1 MNAALNDIVD
11 FIKVIPPFNLLNVE
25 DCHLIAMRTSIG
37 YYRNETLFNEYKN
50 DHKKEPQEKQVLLYI
65 VKKGVLAYYDN
76 AGELQGKFS
85 EGDLC
90 TVLCGEICS
99 ELHNEKP
106 APSREQ
112 APVGLRAEEDCLLY
126 AIDFNELK
134 VLLSEHPKA
143 LQFLLQTAPQRL
155 KNTMGAITESALI
168 ASSLTNAPITDYYN
182 SPAITITTQASIQDA
197 AKYMTEK
204 GVSCLVIMADKQ
216 PVGIVTDK
224 DIRRRCV
231 AEGLNT
237 QQTVTDI
244 MTANMATIDINLCG
258 HDALALMIS
267 QRIHHLPVT
276 KHGTLIGMLTATD
289 LMNQQGHHAVNL
301 SSVIHKASSVE
312 ALVELSSMLPKLQV
326 SMAKLG
332 ASADYLG
339 KNISALTM
347 AFTIRLIELAEL
359 KLGSAPVGYAW
370 LCAGSQA
377 RQEQLVYSDQDNA
390 LIIDDSATPQ
400 QEAWFEAFAHFI
412 CDGLA
417 ACGYIYCPGNIMA
430 TNPQWRQKKRVWQS
444 YFNDWVI
451 KPDPQA
457 LLNSSVFFDLATVHG
472 DIQLLQD
479 VRRNML
485 QQTQQ
490 NTLFQAHL
498 SRNAL
503 LQKPPLGFFR
513 DFVLIHDGKNKK
525 GLDLKHNGLAPIIN
539 LARIYALAEGI
550 EDVNTIMRLRL
561 AAGTPSLS
569 RTESANL
576 IDAFELLGM
585 LRAEHQA
592 KQLTNGEEA
601 DSYLLPKEI
610 SRLEREHLKD
620 AFKVIKAMQN
630 YRQMV

>member
-1 MNAALNDIVD
+1 
-11 FIKVIPPFNLLNVE
+11 
-25 DCHLIAMRTSIG
+25 
-37 YYRNETLFNEYKN
+37 
-50 DHKKEPQEKQVLLYI
+50 
-65 VKKGVLAYYDN
+65 
-76 AGELQGKFS
+76 
-85 EGDLC
+85 
-90 TVLCGEICS
+90 
-99 ELHNEKP
+99 
-106 APSREQ
+106 
-112 APVGLRAEEDCLLY
+112 
-126 AIDFNELK
+126 
-134 VLLSEHPKA
+134 
-143 LQFLLQTAPQRL
+143 
-155 KNTMGAITESALI
+155 
-168 ASSLTNAPITDYYN
+168 
-182 SPAITITTQASIQDA
+182 
-197 AKYMTEK
+197 
-204 GVSCLVIMADKQ
+204 
-216 PVGIVTDK
+216 
-224 DIRRRCV
+224 
-231 AEGLNT
+231 
-237 QQTVTDI
+237 
-244 MTANMATIDINLCG
+244 MTANMATIDIKLCG

-276 KHGTLIGMLTATD
+276 KHGALVGMLTSTD
-289 LMNQQGHHAVNL
+289 LMNQEGHHAVNL

-312 ALVELSSMLPKLQV
+312 ALVELSSMLPKLQI

-347 AFTIRLIELAEL
+347 AFTIRLIELAEQ
-359 KLGSAPVGYAW
+359 KFGAAPVSYAW

-390 LIIDDSATPQ
+390 IIIADDATVE
-400 QEAWFEAFAHFI
+400 QEQWFETFAHFV

-430 TNPQWRQKKRVWQS
+430 TNQQWRQKKKIWQG
-444 YFNDWVI
+444 YFTDWVTQ
-451 KPDPQA
+451 PEPQA
-457 LLNSSVFFDLATVHG
+457 LLNSSVFFDLATVYG
-472 DIQLLQD
+472 DSSLLQE
-479 VRRNML
+479 VRQNML
-485 QQTQQ
+485 IQTKK
-490 NTLFQAHL
+490 NTLFLAHL

-513 DFVLIHDGKNKK
+513 DFVLIHDGNNKK
-525 GLDLKHNGLAPIIN
+525 GLDLKHNGLAPIIS

-550 EDVNTIMRLRL
+550 EDVNTIMRLKL

-592 KQLTNGEEA
+592 RQLANGEDA

-620 AFKVIKAMQN
+620 AFKAIKAMQN

>member
-1 MNAALNDIVD
+1 MNAALNDMVE
-11 FIKVIPPFNLLNVE
+11 FIKTIPPFNLLS
-25 DCHLIAMRTSIG
+25 DQHCYLIAKHVSIG
-37 YYRNETLFNEYKN
+37 YYRNESKLDTLRHDK
-50 DHKKEPQEKQVLLYI
+50 VMLYL
-65 VKKGVLAYYDN
+65 VKKGVVAYYN
-76 AGELQGKFS
+76 ETNELQAKFS

-90 TVLCGEICS
+90 SVLCQE
-99 ELHNEKP
+99 N
-106 APSREQ
+106 REALQ
-112 APVGLRAEEDCLLY
+112 ITLRVEEDSLIY
-126 AIDFNELK
+126 SIDFKALQEL
-134 VLLSEHPKA
+134 LIDYPNA

-155 KNTMGAITESALI
+155 QDKMGAVSESALI

-182 SPAITITTQASIQDA
+182 SPAITISSQASIQDVA
-197 AKYMTEK
+197 QYMTEK
-204 GVSCLVIMADKQ
+204 NVSCLVIMTNAS
-216 PVGIVTDK
+216 PAGIVTDK

-231 AEGLNT
+231 ATGLSS
-237 QQTVTDI
+237 QDSVTKI
-244 MTANMATIDINLCG
+244 MTENMATIDINLCG

-276 KHGTLIGMLTATD
+276 KHGALVGMLTATD
-289 LMNQQGHHAVNL
+289 LMNQEGHHAVNL
-301 SSVIHKASSVE
+301 SSVIHKASSVT

-347 AFTIRLIELAEL
+347 AFTIRLIELAER
-359 KLGSAPVGYAW
+359 KLGNAPVNYAW

-390 LIIDDSATPQ
+390 LIIDDSATPEH
-400 QEAWFEAFAHFI
+400 EAWFESFAHFV

-430 TNPQWRQKKRVWQS
+430 TNQKWRQKKQVWQG
-444 YFNDWVI
+444 YFTDWVTQ
-451 KPDPQA
+451 PEPQA
-457 LLNSSVFFDLATVHG
+457 LLNSCVFFDLATVYG
-472 DIQLLQD
+472 DSSLLQD

-485 QQTQQ
+485 AQTQS
-490 NTLFQAHL
+490 NTLFLAHL

-513 DFVLIHDGKNKK
+513 DFVLIHDGNNKK

-592 KQLTNGEEA
+592 KQIEKGEEA

-620 AFKVIKAMQN
+620 AFKVVKAMQN

>member
-1 MNAALNDIVD
+1 MNVALNDIVD
-11 FIKVIPPFNLLNVE
+11 FIKIIPPFNLLN
-25 DCHLIAMRTSIG
+25 DQYCQLIAKQVSIG
-37 YYRNETLFNEYKN
+37 YYRNESELKTQHHE
-50 DHKKEPQEKQVLLYI
+50 QIILYL
-65 VKKGVLAYYDN
+65 VKKGVIAYYN
-76 AGELQGKFS
+76 KEGELQGKFS
-85 EGDLC
+85 DGDLC
-90 TVLCGEICS
+90 SVLCQPDTKGFDIT
-99 ELHNEKP
+99 
-106 APSREQ
+106 
-112 APVGLRAEEDCLLY
+112 LRVEEDSLIY
-126 AIDFNELK
+126 SIDFKQVEK
-134 VLLSEHPKA
+134 LLVDYPNV
-143 LQFLLQTAPQRL
+143 LQFLLQTAQQRL
-155 KNTMGAITESALI
+155 QHKMGKSSESALI

-182 SPAITITTQASIQDA
+182 SPVITISASASIQDA
-197 AKYMTEK
+197 AKYMTNK
-204 GVSCLVIMADKQ
+204 GVSCLVILGENLPA
-216 PVGIVTDK
+216 GIVTDK

-231 AEGLNT
+231 AEGLSSQSAIT
-237 QQTVTDI
+237 EI
-244 MTANMATIDINLCG
+244 MTGEMATIDINLCG
-258 HDALALMIS
+258 HDALSLMIS

-276 KHGTLIGMLTATD
+276 KHGALVGMLTATD
-289 LMNQQGHHAVNL
+289 LMNQEGHHAVNL
-301 SSVIHKASSVE
+301 SSVIHKAISVD
-312 ALVELSSMLPKLQV
+312 ALIELSAMLPKLQI

-347 AFTIRLIELAEL
+347 AFTIRLIELAEQ
-359 KLGSAPVGYAW
+359 KLGPAPVAYAW

-390 LIIDDSATPQ
+390 LIIADEATVE
-400 QEAWFEAFAHFI
+400 QEEWFIAFTRFV

-430 TNPQWRQKKRVWQS
+430 TNSQWRQKKQVWQR
-444 YFNDWVI
+444 YFTDWVTQ
-451 KPDPQA
+451 PDPQS
-457 LLNSSVFFDLATVHG
+457 LLNSSVFFDLATVYG
-472 DIQLLQD
+472 DSSLLQD
-479 VRRNML
+479 VRRSML
-485 QQTQQ
+485 MKTQK
-490 NTLFQAHL
+490 NTLFLAHL

-550 EDVNTIMRLRL
+550 EDVNTIMRLKL
-561 AAGTPSLS
+561 AAGSPSLS
-569 RTESANL
+569 KTESANL

-592 KQLTNGEEA
+592 KQLANGEDA

>member
-1 MNAALNDIVD
+1 MNTALNDMVD
-11 FIKVIPPFNLLNVE
+11 FIKTIPPFNLLS
-25 DCHLIAMRTSIG
+25 DQHCHLMAKHVSIG
-37 YYRNETLFNEYKN
+37 YHRNESRLETLRN
-50 DHKKEPQEKQVLLYI
+50 DQVMLYL
-65 VKKGVLAYYDN
+65 VKKGVVAYYN
-76 AGELQGKFS
+76 EKNELQAKFT

-90 TVLCGEICS
+90 SLLCQENKEAVQIT
-99 ELHNEKP
+99 L
-106 APSREQ
+106 Q
-112 APVGLRAEEDCLLY
+112 IEEDSLIY
-126 AIDFNELK
+126 SIDFNVLQEL
-134 VLLSEHPKA
+134 LIDYPNA

-155 KNTMGAITESALI
+155 QDKMGAVSESALI

-182 SPAITITTQASIQDA
+182 SPAITISSQASIQDVA
-197 AKYMTEK
+197 QYMTEK
-204 GVSCLVIMADKQ
+204 NVSCLVIMTNAS
-216 PVGIVTDK
+216 PAGIVTDK

-231 AEGLNT
+231 ATGLSS
-237 QQTVTDI
+237 QDSVTKI
-244 MTANMATIDINLCG
+244 MTEKMATIDINLCG

-276 KHGTLIGMLTATD
+276 KHGVLVGMLTATD
-289 LMNQQGHHAVNL
+289 LMNQEGHHAVNL
-301 SSVIHKASSVE
+301 SSVIHKASSVK

-347 AFTIRLIELAEL
+347 AFTIRLIELAEQ
-359 KLGSAPVGYAW
+359 KLGNAPVSYAW

-390 LIIDDSATPQ
+390 LIIDDSATPEH
-400 QEAWFEAFAHFI
+400 EAWFESFAHFV

-430 TNPQWRQKKRVWQS
+430 TNLQWRQKKQVWQR
-444 YFNDWVI
+444 YFTGWVTQ
-451 KPDPQA
+451 PEPQA
-457 LLNSSVFFDLATVHG
+457 LLNSSVFFDLATVYG
-472 DIQLLQD
+472 DSSLLQD

-485 QQTQQ
+485 VQTQS
-490 NTLFQAHL
+490 NTLFLAHL

-513 DFVLIHDGKNKK
+513 DFVLIHDGNNKK

-550 EDVNTIMRLRL
+550 EDVNTIMRLKL

-592 KQLTNGEEA
+592 KQIAKGEEA

-620 AFKVIKAMQN
+620 AFKVVKAMQN

>member
-11 FIKVIPPFNLLNVE
+11 FIKTIPPFNLLN
-25 DCHLIAMRTSIG
+25 DQYCHLIAKQVSIG
-37 YYRNETLFNEYKN
+37 YYRNESELN
-50 DHKKEPQEKQVLLYI
+50 PLLDQTMLYL
-65 VKKGVLAYYDN
+65 VKKGILAYYN
-76 AGELQGKFS
+76 EENELQEKFS

-90 TVLCGEICS
+90 GVLCQSDAKAHDIR
-99 ELHNEKP
+99 LI
-106 APSREQ
+106 
-112 APVGLRAEEDCLLY
+112 VEEDSLIYGVDFKALEALLTDY
-126 AIDFNELK
+126 PN
-134 VLLSEHPKA
+134 V
-143 LQFLLQTAPQRL
+143 LQFLLQTSPQRL
-155 KNTMGAITESALI
+155 QDKMGAISESALI
-168 ASSLTNAPITDYYN
+168 ASSLTNAPIADYYN
-182 SPAITITTQASIQDA
+182 SPAIILSIDASIQYA
-197 AKYMTEK
+197 AQYMTEK
-204 GVSCLVIMADKQ
+204 GVSCLVIVEGDE
-216 PVGIVTDK
+216 PIGIVTDK

-231 AEGLNT
+231 AAGLSSLCPVSN
-237 QQTVTDI
+237 I
-244 MTANMATIDINLCG
+244 MTTKMATIDITLCG

-276 KHGTLIGMLTATD
+276 KHGVLVGMLTATD
-289 LMNQQGHHAVNL
+289 LMNQEGHHAVNL
-301 SSVIHKASSVE
+301 SSVIHKANSIDS
-312 ALVELSSMLPKLQV
+312 LVGLSSMLPKLQV

-347 AFTIRLIELAEL
+347 AFTIRLIELAEQ
-359 KLGSAPVGYAW
+359 KLGSAPVNYAW

-390 LIIDDSATPQ
+390 LIIADHATEE
-400 QEAWFEAFAHFI
+400 QEAWFKDLAHFV

-430 TNPQWRQKKRVWQS
+430 TNEQWRQKKRVWQG
-444 YFNDWVI
+444 YFDNWVTQ
-451 KPDPQA
+451 PDPQA
-457 LLNSSVFFDLATVHG
+457 LLNSSVFFDLATVYG
-472 DIQLLQD
+472 DSSLLQD

-485 QQTQQ
+485 IKTKK
-490 NTLFQAHL
+490 NTLFLAHL

-513 DFVLIHDGKNKK
+513 DFVLIHDGNNKK

-550 EDVNTIMRLRL
+550 EDVNTIMRLKL

-585 LRAEHQA
+585 LRADHQA
-592 KQLTNGEEA
+592 KQLTNGYDA

-620 AFKVIKAMQN
+620 AFKVIKAMQH

>member
-11 FIKVIPPFNLLNVE
+11 FIKTIPPFNLLS
-25 DCHLIAMRTSIG
+25 DQHCHLIAKRVSIG
-37 YYRNETLFNEYKN
+37 YYRNQSELETLR
-50 DHKKEPQEKQVLLYI
+50 DDQVMLYL
-65 VKKGVLAYYDN
+65 VKKGVVAYYN
-76 AGELQGKFS
+76 EINELQAKFS

-90 TVLCGEICS
+90 SVLCQENID
-99 ELHNEKP
+99 EL
-106 APSREQ
+106 Q
-112 APVGLRAEEDCLLY
+112 ITLLIEEDSLIY
-126 AIDFNELK
+126 SIDFKALQEL
-134 VLLSEHPKA
+134 LIDYPNA

-155 KNTMGAITESALI
+155 QDKMGAVSESALI
-168 ASSLTNAPITDYYN
+168 ASSLTNAPIMDYYN
-182 SPAITITTQASIQDA
+182 SPAITISSQASIQNV

-204 GVSCLVIMADKQ
+204 NVSCLVIMANGS
-216 PVGIVTDK
+216 PAGIVTDK

-231 AEGLNT
+231 ATGLSS
-237 QQTVTDI
+237 QGPVTEI
-244 MTANMATIDINLCG
+244 MTDKMATIDINLCG

-276 KHGTLIGMLTATD
+276 NHGVLVGMLTATD
-289 LMNQQGHHAVNL
+289 LMNQEGHHAVNL
-301 SSVIHKASSVE
+301 SSVIHKASSVA

-347 AFTIRLIELAEL
+347 AFTIRLIELAEQ
-359 KLGSAPVGYAW
+359 KLGGAPVSYAW
-370 LCAGSQA
+370 LCTGSQA

-390 LIIDDSATPQ
+390 LIIADHATPE
-400 QEAWFEAFAHFI
+400 QEGWFKAFAHFI

-430 TNPQWRQKKRVWQS
+430 TNQQWRQKKQVWQR
-444 YFNDWVI
+444 YFTDWVTE
-451 KPDPQA
+451 PDPQA
-457 LLNSSVFFDLATVHG
+457 LLNSSVFFDLTTVYG
-472 DIQLLQD
+472 DSSLLQD

-485 QQTQQ
+485 IQTQK
-490 NTLFQAHL
+490 NTLFLAYL

-513 DFVLIHDGKNKK
+513 DFVLIHDGNNKK

-550 EDVNTIMRLRL
+550 EDVNTIMRLKL

-592 KQLTNGEEA
+592 KQIARGEKA

-620 AFKVIKAMQN
+620 AFKVVKAMQN

>member
-11 FIKVIPPFNLLNVE
+11 FIKVIPPFNLLNDQ
-25 DCHLIAMRTSIG
+25 DCHHIAKCTAIG
-37 YYRNETLFNEYKN
+37 YYRYDTCLDIQSN
-50 DHKKEPQEKQVLLYI
+50 DQIMLYI
-65 VKKGVLAYYDN
+65 VKKGVVSYYGADN
-76 AGELQGKFS
+76 ELQGKFS

-90 TVLCGEICS
+90 SVLCQPDIDVS
-99 ELHNEKP
+99 QIRLH
-106 APSREQ
+106 
-112 APVGLRAEEDCLLY
+112 VEEDCLLY
-126 AIDFNELK
+126 LIDFNKLEVIL
-134 VLLSEHPKA
+134 EDQPNI

-155 KNTMGAITESALI
+155 KNKMGTISESALI

-182 SPAITITTQASIQDA
+182 SPAITLSTQASIQDA
-197 AKYMTEK
+197 AKFMTES
-204 GVSCLVIMADKQ
+204 GVSCLVITKDSEPA
-216 PVGIVTDK
+216 GIVTDK

-231 AEGLNT
+231 AEGLSS
-237 QQTVTDI
+237 QCAVTAI
-244 MTANMATIDINLCG
+244 MTENMATIDINLCG

-276 KHGTLIGMLTATD
+276 KHGQLVGMLTATD
-289 LMNQQGHHAVNL
+289 LMNQEGHHAVNL
-301 SSVIHKASSVE
+301 SSVIHKANSVD
-312 ALVELSSMLPKLQV
+312 ALVALSSMLPKLQV

-347 AFTIRLIELAEL
+347 AFTIRLIELAEH
-359 KLGSAPVGYAW
+359 KLGKSPVGYAW

-390 LIIDDSATPQ
+390 LIIDDSATPE
-400 QEAWFEAFAHFI
+400 QEAWFESFAHFV

-430 TNPQWRQKKRVWQS
+430 TNKEWRQKKRVWQG
-444 YFNDWVI
+444 YFSDWVNQ
-451 KPDPQA
+451 PDPQA
-457 LLNSSVFFDLATVHG
+457 LLNSSVFFDLATVYG
-472 DIQLLQD
+472 DSALLQD

-485 QQTQQ
+485 QQTQK

-513 DFVLIHDGKNKK
+513 DFVLIQDGKNKK

-592 KQLTNGEEA
+592 KQLANGQDA

-620 AFKVIKAMQN
+620 AFKVIKAMQS
-630 YRQMV
+630 YRQMM

>member
-1 MNAALNDIVD
+1 MNAALNDMVD
-11 FIKVIPPFNLLNVE
+11 FIKIIPPFNLLSDQ
-25 DCHLIAMRTSIG
+25 DCHLIAKRVSIG
-37 YYRNETLFNEYKN
+37 YYRNQSKLETLC
-50 DHKKEPQEKQVLLYI
+50 DDQVMLYL
-65 VKKGVLAYYDN
+65 VKKGVVAYYN
-76 AGELQGKFS
+76 EINELQAKFS

-90 TVLCGEICS
+90 SVLCQENIE
-99 ELHNEKP
+99 EL
-106 APSREQ
+106 Q
-112 APVGLRAEEDCLLY
+112 ITLRIEEDSLIY
-126 AIDFNELK
+126 SIDFK
-134 VLLSEHPKA
+134 VLQELLIDYPNA

-155 KNTMGAITESALI
+155 QNKMGAVSESALI
-168 ASSLTNAPITDYYN
+168 ASSLTNAPIMDYYN
-182 SPAITITTQASIQDA
+182 SPAITISSQASIQNV

-204 GVSCLVIMADKQ
+204 NVSCLVIMADGY
-216 PVGIVTDK
+216 PAGIVTDK

-231 AEGLNT
+231 ATGLSS
-237 QQTVTDI
+237 QDPVTEI
-244 MTANMATIDINLCG
+244 MTEKMATIDINLCG

-276 KHGTLIGMLTATD
+276 SHGVLVGMLTATD
-289 LMNQQGHHAVNL
+289 LMNQEGHHAVNL
-301 SSVIHKASSVE
+301 SSVIHKASTVD

-347 AFTIRLIELAEL
+347 AFTIRLIELAEQ
-359 KLGSAPVGYAW
+359 KLGEAPVSYAW

-390 LIIDDSATPQ
+390 LIIADHATPE
-400 QEAWFEAFAHFI
+400 QEGWFEAFAHFI

-430 TNPQWRQKKRVWQS
+430 TNQLWRQKKQVWQG
-444 YFNDWVI
+444 YFTDWVTQ
-451 KPDPQA
+451 PEPQA
-457 LLNSSVFFDLATVHG
+457 LLNSCVFFDLTTVHG
-472 DIQLLQD
+472 DSSLLQD

-485 QQTQQ
+485 IQTQK
-490 NTLFQAHL
+490 NTLFLAHL

-513 DFVLIHDGKNKK
+513 DFVLIHDGNNKK

-592 KQLTNGEEA
+592 KQIEKGEEA

-620 AFKVIKAMQN
+620 AFKVVKAMQN

>member
-1 MNAALNDIVD
+1 MNAALNDMVD
-11 FIKVIPPFNLLNVE
+11 FIKIIPPFNLLSDQ
-25 DCHLIAMRTSIG
+25 DCHLIAKRVSIG
-37 YYRNETLFNEYKN
+37 YYRNQSKLETLR
-50 DHKKEPQEKQVLLYI
+50 DDQVMLYL
-65 VKKGVLAYYDN
+65 VKKGVVAYYN
-76 AGELQGKFS
+76 EINELQAKFS

-90 TVLCGEICS
+90 SVLCQENIE
-99 ELHNEKP
+99 EL
-106 APSREQ
+106 Q
-112 APVGLRAEEDCLLY
+112 ITLRIEEDSLIY
-126 AIDFNELK
+126 SIDFK
-134 VLLSEHPKA
+134 VLQELLIDYPNA

-155 KNTMGAITESALI
+155 QNKMGAVSESALI
-168 ASSLTNAPITDYYN
+168 ASSLTNAPIMDYYN
-182 SPAITITTQASIQDA
+182 SPAITISSQASIQNV

-204 GVSCLVIMADKQ
+204 NVSCLVIMADGY
-216 PVGIVTDK
+216 PAGIVTDK

-231 AEGLNT
+231 ATGLSS
-237 QQTVTDI
+237 QDPVTEI
-244 MTANMATIDINLCG
+244 MTEKMATIDINLCG

-276 KHGTLIGMLTATD
+276 SHGVLVGMLTATD
-289 LMNQQGHHAVNL
+289 LMNQEGHHAVNL
-301 SSVIHKASSVE
+301 SSVIHKASSVD

-347 AFTIRLIELAEL
+347 AFTIRLIELAEQ
-359 KLGSAPVGYAW
+359 KLGGAPVSYAW

-390 LIIDDSATPQ
+390 LIIADHATPE
-400 QEAWFEAFAHFI
+400 QEGWFEAFAHFI

-430 TNPQWRQKKRVWQS
+430 TNQLWRQKKQVWQG
-444 YFNDWVI
+444 YFTDWVTQ
-451 KPDPQA
+451 PEPQA
-457 LLNSSVFFDLATVHG
+457 LLNSCVFFDLTTVHG
-472 DIQLLQD
+472 DSSLLQD

-485 QQTQQ
+485 IQTQK
-490 NTLFQAHL
+490 NTLFLAHL

-513 DFVLIHDGKNKK
+513 DFVLIHDGNNKK

-592 KQLTNGEEA
+592 KQIEKGEEA

-620 AFKVIKAMQN
+620 AFKVVKAMQN

>member
-11 FIKVIPPFNLLNVE
+11 FIKAIPPFNLLSDQ
-25 DCHLIAMRTSIG
+25 DCHLIAKRVSIG
-37 YYRNETLFNEYKN
+37 YYRNQSELETLR
-50 DHKKEPQEKQVLLYI
+50 DDQVMLYL
-65 VKKGVLAYYDN
+65 VKKGVVAYYN
-76 AGELQGKFS
+76 EINELQAKFS

-90 TVLCGEICS
+90 SVLCQKNIDALQIS
-99 ELHNEKP
+99 
-106 APSREQ
+106 
-112 APVGLRAEEDCLLY
+112 LRIEEDSLIY
-126 AIDFNELK
+126 SIDFKALQEL
-134 VLLSEHPKA
+134 LIDYPNA

-155 KNTMGAITESALI
+155 QDKMGAVSESALI
-168 ASSLTNAPITDYYN
+168 ASSLTNAPIMDYYN
-182 SPAITITTQASIQDA
+182 SPAITISSQASIQNV

-204 GVSCLVIMADKQ
+204 NVSSLVIMANGC
-216 PVGIVTDK
+216 PTGIVTDK

-231 AEGLNT
+231 ATGLSS
-237 QQTVTDI
+237 QEPVTEI
-244 MTANMATIDINLCG
+244 MTEKMATIDINLCG

-276 KHGTLIGMLTATD
+276 NHGVLVGMLTATD
-289 LMNQQGHHAVNL
+289 LMNQEGHHAVNL
-301 SSVIHKASSVE
+301 SSVIHKACSVA

-347 AFTIRLIELAEL
+347 AFTIRLIELAEQ
-359 KLGSAPVGYAW
+359 KLGGAPVSYAW
-370 LCAGSQA
+370 LCTGSQA

-390 LIIDDSATPQ
+390 LIIADYATPE
-400 QEAWFEAFAHFI
+400 QEDWFEAFAHFI

-430 TNPQWRQKKRVWQS
+430 TNQQWRQKKQVWQG
-444 YFNDWVI
+444 YFTDWVTE
-451 KPDPQA
+451 PDPQA
-457 LLNSSVFFDLATVHG
+457 LLNSSVFFDLATVYG
-472 DIQLLQD
+472 DSSLLQD

-485 QQTQQ
+485 IETQK
-490 NTLFQAHL
+490 NTLFLAHL

-513 DFVLIHDGKNKK
+513 DFVLIHDGNNKK

-550 EDVNTIMRLRL
+550 EDVNTIMRLKL

-592 KQLTNGEEA
+592 KQIARGEVA

-620 AFKVIKAMQN
+620 AFKVVKAMQN

>member
-1 MNAALNDIVD
+1 MNAALNDVVD
-11 FIKVIPPFNLLNVE
+11 FIKAIPPFNLLNDQ
-25 DCHLIAMRTSIG
+25 DCLRIAKCASIG
-37 YYRNETLFNEYKN
+37 YYRNETILDARDN
-50 DHKKEPQEKQVLLYI
+50 DQVILYI
-65 VKKGVLAYYDN
+65 VKKGVLAYYNDSD
-76 AGELQGKFS
+76 ELQGKFC

-90 TVLCGEICS
+90 SVLCQLDSAALQIC
-99 ELHNEKP
+99 
-106 APSREQ
+106 
-112 APVGLRAEEDCLLY
+112 LRVEEDCLLY
-126 AIDFNELK
+126 AIDFNELEA
-134 VLLSEHPKA
+134 LLIEQPNV

-155 KNTMGAITESALI
+155 QNKMGAINESALI

-182 SPAITITTQASIQDA
+182 SPVITISMQASIQDA
-197 AKYMTEK
+197 AKFMTK
-204 GVSCLVIMADKQ
+204 NSVSCLVIMDESK
-216 PVGIVTDK
+216 PTGIVTDK

-231 AEGLNT
+231 AEGLSS
-237 QQTVTDI
+237 QCSVTEI
-244 MTANMATIDINLCG
+244 MTANMTTIDISLCG

-276 KHGTLIGMLTATD
+276 KHGALVGMLTATD
-289 LMNQQGHHAVNL
+289 LMNQEGHHAVNL

-347 AFTIRLIELAEL
+347 AFTIRLIELSEQ
-359 KLGSAPVGYAW
+359 KLGKAPVGYAW

-390 LIIDDSATPQ
+390 LIIEDCATPA
-400 QEAWFEAFAHFI
+400 QEAWFESFAHFV

-430 TNPQWRQKKRVWQS
+430 TNQEWRQKKQIWQG
-444 YFNDWVI
+444 YFTDWVTQ
-451 KPDPQA
+451 PDPQA
-457 LLNSSVFFDLATVHG
+457 LLNSSVFFDLATVYG
-472 DIQLLQD
+472 DSSLLQD
-479 VRRNML
+479 VRRSML
-485 QQTQQ
+485 QKTQT

-513 DFVLIHDGKNKK
+513 DFVLIQDGKNKK

-592 KQLTNGEEA
+592 KQLANGQAA

-620 AFKVIKAMQN
+620 AFKVIKAMQS